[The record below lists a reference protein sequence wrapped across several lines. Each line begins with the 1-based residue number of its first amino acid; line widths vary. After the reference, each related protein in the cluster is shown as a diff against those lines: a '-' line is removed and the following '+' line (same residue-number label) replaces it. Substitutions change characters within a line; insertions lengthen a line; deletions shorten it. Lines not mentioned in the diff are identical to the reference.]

1 MNTAHLHLMFTH
13 LPIVG
18 LGIAIMINLY
28 SLFYKTK
35 ELIKLT
41 LWVYLIVGVFAVLAY
56 MTGDGA
62 GEIIKTY
69 PGINE
74 ELIESHELYGLL
86 FFIGLMIIGGLSLP
100 GLYFSKKKEIW
111 LKKLNLYLII
121 AALLMSVLAAITG
134 STGGEIRHPE
144 IEKGEFQK

>member
-1 MNTAHLHLMFTH
+1 MN
-13 LPIVG
+13 
-18 LGIAIMINLY
+18 Y

-86 FFIGLMIIGGLSLP
+86 FFIGLMIIGGLSLL